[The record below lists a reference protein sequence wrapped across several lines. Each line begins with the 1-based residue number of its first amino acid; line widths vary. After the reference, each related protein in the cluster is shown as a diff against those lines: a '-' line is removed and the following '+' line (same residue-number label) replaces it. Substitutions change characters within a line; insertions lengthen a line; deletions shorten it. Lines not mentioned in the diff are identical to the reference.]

1 MFPEGIC
8 LSLIE
13 EFDKILGEGKAY
25 SYLPLARLSESNSL
39 VAQSLVDNS
48 ETTLSDMTSLANN
61 MLTRAANKPGDIQEV
76 IPRPALHAD
85 SVDEA
90 GNLVLCRPS
99 KPSQVAI
106 SKATKGVKVY
116 YNICMSHSVLWYNI

>member
-13 EFDKILGEGKAY
+13 EFDKALDEGKPY
-25 SYLPLARLSESNSL
+25 SYLPLARLSESNPL

-61 MLTRAANKPGDIQEV
+61 MLTRAANKPGHWQEV
-76 IPRPALHAD
+76 IPRRALDAGT
-85 SVDEA
+85 VDEA
-90 GNLVLCRPS
+90 GQLVLCRPS
-99 KPSQVAI
+99 QPSQVAI
-106 SKATKGVKVY
+106 SKATKGVKVLH
-116 YNICMSHSVLWYNI
+116 NHMHVTFCL